1 MICPLR
7 TNECALL
14 VVRGR
19 ALLRTVANATR
30 SCAQEI
36 SNALLSVA
44 EKTHPSGGG
53 PGHVNQQCHAALR
66 AEGRRPVTT
75 GLPGYP
81 VPDAKRHSDLLC
93 YLDVNHS
100 GRAAHSFA
108 AFARP
113 AGSLCPTA
121 QPWGSVSA
129 RVLTLWTSRTL
140 RRRDDLHFCDLAT
153 PARHVDLL
161 SSTPAIYRRWF
172 PVRGNGTSTD

>member
-19 ALLRTVANATR
+19 ALLRTVAHATR

-36 SNALLSVA
+36 SNALLSVT

-121 QPWGSVSA
+121 QPWASIS
-129 RVLTLWTSRTL
+129 L
-140 RRRDDLHFCDLAT
+140 RRRWQSAVTFSQTMEHPELSACVMICTSAIWRRLHAMWTFCRPHRL
-153 PARHVDLL
+153 
-161 SSTPAIYRRWF
+161 
-172 PVRGNGTSTD
+172 STDGGSR